1 MHYELVL
8 LCICNYVDNY
18 TLPYQVCSLEEEED
32 LELLVDVPAHS
43 FSHVPTNKYTFFI
56 VDYVHVLLY
65 GHNYD
70 MKIKKPYLGKFYN
83 QRIRSLLD
91 YKKYTYQ
98 CDVGLMNLSLFLLV

>member
-1 MHYELVL
+1 M
-8 LCICNYVDNY
+8 
-18 TLPYQVCSLEEEED
+18 CSLEEEED
-32 LELLVDVPAHS
+32 LELLVDVSAHS

-70 MKIKKPYLGKFYN
+70 MKIKEPYLGKFYN
-83 QRIRSLLD
+83 QRTWSLLD

-98 CDVGLMNLSLFLLV
+98 CNVRLMNLSLSSLV